1 MEKQKESTD
10 IPAVIYLRNFINGRM
25 GYSLNSGDKGK
36 ALADLA
42 YLECTLNKQSAS
54 IDALKKQVEI
64 APGAA
69 MKVSGYLDSIVTAIE
84 ATTHGKNCT
93 TSYAHKTVNNVISS
107 IHKTES
113 ALREALQIQEVTKET
128 PESFYPS
135 PRLHQLKIL
144 PEYFN
149 AVFNGYKKAGLRP
162 NDRDFSV
169 GDFLLL
175 REWELTTEYSGRKL
189 VVEITHITPCDFALP
204 NYVML
209 SFNELYT
216 TSYSRF
222 DDFDGGVPF

>member
-1 MEKQKESTD
+1 MEKQKETTD
-10 IPAVIYLRNFINGRM
+10 IPAIIYLRNFIKRHPGAGLHNGAK
-25 GYSLNSGDKGK
+25 DK
-36 ALADLA
+36 AFTDLS
-42 YLECTLNKQSAS
+42 YLESTLNKQSTA

-64 APGAA
+64 VSGAA

-93 TSYAHKTVNNVISS
+93 TSYAHKTVSNVISA
-107 IHKTES
+107 INKTES
-113 ALREALQIQEVTKET
+113 AYREALDMQGVSQEILCSLYT
-128 PESFYPS
+128 S
-135 PRLHQLKIL
+135 PKLHRLKIL

-149 AVFNGYKKAGLRP
+149 AVFNGYKKAELRA

-216 TSYSRF
+216 TNYSRF

>member
-1 MEKQKESTD
+1 MEKQKETTD
-10 IPAVIYLRNFINGRM
+10 IPAIIYLRNFINGCPGR
-25 GYSLNSGDKGK
+25 SLTSAMRGK
-36 ALADLA
+36 ALADLT
-42 YLECTLNKQSAS
+42 YLECTLNKQSSS

-64 APGAA
+64 VSGAA

-93 TSYAHKTVNNVISS
+93 TSYAHKTVSNVISA
-107 IHKTES
+107 INKTES
-113 ALREALQIQEVTKET
+113 AYREALDMQGVSQEIPCSLYT
-128 PESFYPS
+128 S
-135 PRLHQLKIL
+135 PKLHRLKIL

-149 AVFNGYKKAGLRP
+149 AVFNGYKKAELRA

-216 TSYSRF
+216 TNYSRF

>member
-1 MEKQKESTD
+1 MTEKKESTD

-25 GYSLNSGDKGK
+25 GCSLTSGDKSK

-54 IDALKKQVEI
+54 IDTLKKQVEI
-64 APGAA
+64 ASGAA

-93 TSYAHKTVNNVISS
+93 TSYAHKTVNNVISA

-113 ALREALQIQEVTKET
+113 ALKVALQIQELTKET

-144 PEYFN
+144 PEYFD
-149 AVFNGYKKAGLRP
+149 AVFNGYKKAELRA

-216 TSYSRF
+216 TNYSRF
-222 DDFDGGVPF
+222 DDFDGGIPF